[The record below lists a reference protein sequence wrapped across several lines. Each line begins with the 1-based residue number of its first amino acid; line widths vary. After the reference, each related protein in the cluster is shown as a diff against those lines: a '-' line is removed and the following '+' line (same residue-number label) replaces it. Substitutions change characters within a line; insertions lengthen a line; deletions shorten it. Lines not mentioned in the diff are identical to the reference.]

1 MATLPSR
8 PSTRKAKGK
17 SRHSGQEISGPISV
31 TTRHALFGV
40 PLPLLLDKTPGHQ
53 IPPFVDKICLFIESA
68 LLRVEGIFRQSGY
81 TSEIEACKQWLD
93 SGREQASYWELSP
106 HSVCDLLKLYFREL
120 PDPLLTEDLYPCFM
134 AKAKAA
140 ARVQERGAAGGL
152 SAMDLKELVNGLPFA
167 NRCLLKCLLSLFKKV
182 QENQD
187 YNLMTVSNLATI
199 FGPNILRAPAEST
212 AKVTTPTEM
221 MQEMALANN
230 VVSTLIVHFEDILQ
244 DTELVRSYQAIV
256 EALYDYAARSKD
268 EMSMKKGDLFWLMEK
283 DPSGW
288 WKVEHPSTGMLGYVP
303 GAYVTTKRWT
313 QISQRYDRRKSEP
326 VNVLHMQQQQ
336 QQLGGIVPRA
346 ISDNAS
352 ELRSSC
358 NREASSST
366 SSSIPIPIAA
376 ITEAMATTA
385 ISPGRAS
392 PGRRMTISA
401 YSPRKRPELP
411 SFNDVELEKKVSLQS
426 RDDGAVKKRSVVASP
441 QPLRRNSL
449 HSASYSSLSLS
460 SPSPS
465 SSSSPLYKTTTSTTN
480 RAPITTPSVAP
491 ALPPLPQQPKPP
503 QSQQQ
508 QRHIRFC
515 CPPPSTPVH
524 KQQMPT
530 TSTTNNTSHP
540 PSHPLA
546 HSASLSSL
554 PASLLH
560 RPQPPLPSSLSS
572 SSSPSAGRRFSLQVS
587 APGKVNP
594 PLAQAAAAIDGRSS
608 RSAPALPRPPSPGPV
623 PLSQRV
629 RALSASSSYG
639 SLTGSDNALPVRRF
653 LQE

>member
-1 MATLPSR
+1 
-8 PSTRKAKGK
+8 
-17 SRHSGQEISGPISV
+17 
-31 TTRHALFGV
+31 
-40 PLPLLLDKTPGHQ
+40 
-53 IPPFVDKICLFIESA
+53 
-68 LLRVEGIFRQSGY
+68 
-81 TSEIEACKQWLD
+81 
-93 SGREQASYWELSP
+93 
-106 HSVCDLLKLYFREL
+106 
-120 PDPLLTEDLYPCFM
+120 M

-244 DTELVRSYQAIV
+244 DTELVRSYQAIL

-326 VNVLHMQQQQ
+326 VNGLHMQQQQ

-385 ISPGRAS
+385 LSPGRAS

-460 SPSPS
+460 SPSS
-465 SSSSPLYKTTTSTTN
+465 SSSSSSSLYKTTTLTN

-508 QRHIRFC
+508 QQRYIRFC

-540 PSHPLA
+540 PSRPLA